1 MRPGGTATPGAH
13 RASFEPMRRFVP
25 ILAALLI
32 GCTAEPTPMVS
43 SPVQAT
49 PTASSTVRATS
60 LPSPRPSGEQVA
72 AIDLLECDGPAS
84 EVGGAGEEI
93 ALQVAG
99 GDTPQEALDA
109 FLATSPWVIPRS
121 GYEPIASA
129 GDRHAYAFR
138 AGGEVKAVVVVSPR
152 FARLIGTAF
161 AADELRTCA
170 SGEFGME
177 ADFGD
182 GRRAWVHA
190 ETDHMIT
197 DIRGSSHCEWQT
209 ARLMHL
215 EHPDGSLDRQY
226 VRDPF
231 GVLPDGPLLDA
242 YAEGVELPED
252 ATDSGYR
259 SPEGFELWF
268 TKADTAAY
276 VVTPGG
282 VERWPRAFEPIGCA

>member
-1 MRPGGTATPGAH
+1 M
-13 RASFEPMRRFVP
+13 
-25 ILAALLI
+25 
-32 GCTAEPTPMVS
+32 
-43 SPVQAT
+43 
-49 PTASSTVRATS
+49 S
-60 LPSPRPSGEQVA
+60 LPSSRPSGEQVA
-72 AIDLLECDGPAS
+72 AVDLLECDGPAS

-152 FARLIGTAF
+152 FARLMGTAF
-161 AADELRTCA
+161 AAEELRTCA
-170 SGEFGME
+170 S
-177 ADFGD
+177 AAHAS
-182 GRRAWVHA
+182 RA
-190 ETDHMIT
+190 
-197 DIRGSSHCEWQT
+197 S
-209 ARLMHL
+209 
-215 EHPDGSLDRQY
+215 
-226 VRDPF
+226 
-231 GVLPDGPLLDA
+231 
-242 YAEGVELPED
+242 
-252 ATDSGYR
+252 

-268 TKADTAAY
+268 TEADTAAD